1 MRGYAAD
8 GGEYPGGTRV
18 RAVAEQ
24 ASTTPPPHRALRP
37 PTHAQPGLGTVAWAA
52 TAEASGGTRGSRL
65 LSGLGLGLRGALA
78 DGVRPSRAAAGS

>member
-1 MRGYAAD
+1 MQLTGGSIRG
-8 GGEYPGGTRV
+8 V
-18 RAVAEQ
+18 RACGQ
-24 ASTTPPPHRALRP
+24 WLSRHPRPPPPHRALRP